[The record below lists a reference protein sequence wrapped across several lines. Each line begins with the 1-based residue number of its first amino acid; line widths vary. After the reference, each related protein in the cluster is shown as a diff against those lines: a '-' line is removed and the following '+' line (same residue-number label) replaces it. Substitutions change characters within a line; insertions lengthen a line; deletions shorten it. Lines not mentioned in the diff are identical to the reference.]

1 MAHNPKVAGSNPAP
15 LLRINTG
22 QRAFP
27 VLGDALDRLE
37 NGFHVIDLSSPGSG
51 MASPTDELERR
62 RLDRLVEQLTRQLG
76 IHRSLTLDVNY
87 VEDVDLWR
95 KAARLAGRRL
105 GIPVRTGV
113 SRDGTRVSASEGPSS
128 LTLPPT

>member
-1 MAHNPKVAGSNPAP
+1 
-15 LLRINTG
+15 
-22 QRAFP
+22 
-27 VLGDALDRLE
+27 
-37 NGFHVIDLSSPGSG
+37 
-51 MASPTDELERR
+51 MASVTDELERR
-62 RLDRLVEQLTRQLG
+62 RLDRLVEQLTRQLR

-87 VEDVDLWR
+87 AEDVDLWR

-113 SRDGTRVSASEGPSS
+113 SGDGTRVWASEGPSS